1 MENLKQTKSVKAAK
15 KDELKLNLGLIKAR
29 RVEMLNLL
37 SEMSILYFVDNND
50 VSFSDQKLS
59 NIRYQLDIMRGIIVN
74 A

>member
-29 RVEMLNLL
+29 RVEMLDLL
-37 SEMSILYFVDNND
+37 SQMSILYFMDNND